1 LFFGGFSGE
10 LAVIP
15 KSTGNGQ
22 GELVAATVAVG
33 LGATVGVGEV
43 AAGDGVGVGLATGVG
58 VGEVAGLADGAGVGD
73 GFGVGEGFAPI
84 AIAGAPRKRQ
94 AIKQRNRDV
103 IWRLFFD
110 EVFTI
115 I

>member
-58 VGEVAGLADGAGVGD
+58 VGEVAGLGD